1 MYRLAKVSTALS
13 EKQELMINLKGAK
26 SENRLQS
33 YNLTSE
39 CLLSNYCRQ
48 SNTQLSVIST
58 QKYLQNMKYS
68 NSNT

>member
-13 EKQELMINLKGAK
+13 EKQEQMINLKGAK

-48 SNTQLSVIST
+48 NNTQHSEISS
-58 QKYLQNMKYS
+58 KHEILE
-68 NSNT
+68 